1 MKLNNGYIRCHF
13 TILPT
18 FGMIEN
24 FHYKDKLGGT
34 APQGLWDYEAVVL
47 GLEKEMAT
55 HSSVLAWRIPG
66 TAGPGGLQSMGSHRV
81 RHDWSNLAAAVA
93 AAVLGQVC
101 GKDSACQGRRHKFDP
116 WVRKIP
122 GEENGNPVQYSC
134 LGNSMEKEPGR
145 LQSSGVAEELDKT

>member
-1 MKLNNGYIRCHF
+1 
-13 TILPT
+13 
-18 FGMIEN
+18 MIEN

-34 APQGLWDYEAVVL
+34 APQGLWDYEAV
-47 GLEKEMAT
+47 
-55 HSSVLAWRIPG
+55 
-66 TAGPGGLQSMGSHRV
+66 
-81 RHDWSNLAAAVA
+81 
-93 AAVLGQVC
+93 VLGQVC